1 MIEILYFMYKTP
13 LGLGDVFMRQPKNRA
28 DLKFEP
34 LNLPEPVELDYSNDI
49 TEKDLRAMRD
59 AMPDEALEDGI
70 LISGDR
76 R

>member
-1 MIEILYFMYKTP
+1 
-13 LGLGDVFMRQPKNRA
+13 MRQPKNRA

-76 R
+76 W

>member
-1 MIEILYFMYKTP
+1 MIEILYFMYKMP
-13 LGLGDVFMRQPKNRA
+13 LGLGDVFIRQPKNRE

-76 R
+76 W